1 MAPRLINP
9 NFPDEPVTKINAVVK
24 NLVDIYNDTNDI
36 KGTQLV
42 FLDYGVPQT
51 KSYNILNNATEKLS
65 DSDIEE
71 QTKILAKELGYVKQK
86 LKVQKSEDAEIN
98 IIEAYY
104 DEISDTYYKPFVNG
118 ISVEFSELNET
129 TGISVAELSDGT
141 TNQKIDLYA
150 DIYKKLVDHGIKP
163 EEIAFIHDATTPSEK
178 QKMQINDLESQ
189 LKLSNAIFDKFEKID
204 LSNISKSNIVVINT
218 VDINNIK
225 DYSFKGLSINLD
237 DKKDPNYEERSRM
250 IEELNRQA
258 KNECQG
264 KEIEIL
270 RYRDFSLTL
279 IYENNAYIYNVK
291 SEKFNTEFE
300 QPYEFSK
307 KLGEK
312 SANALSFSQLRNSL
326 NEFIANIEKN
336 KEKWKINSIKTQVE
350 IEALEKDSC
359 EKILSKEDLEEIRTS
374 FKADFRYIE
383 DTFKNFKSG
392 NTALELLKEYKPKA
406 YAPLAKLGENSIEML
421 GVGIKELYRQ
431 IENMYNGKLP
441 TEITK
446 NDALIDVDVVTKQEI
461 SSIEVVQQKPKSSS
475 REL

>member
-178 QKMQINDLESQ
+178 QKIFDNMNQGNIRILLGTYAKMGTGVNVQQKGVAMHEVTCPWRPSDIQQAEGRFIRTGNEFFEKDKKFKIKIYRYGTERTIDSLMWQANNVKAKTAREFTQGMNASSRTLTDAFSDLELSSDMMKAQATGNPFMITYALYKKYNKSVETFIDNYHTNLFRQKMQINDLESQ

-258 KNECQG
+258 KNEC
-264 KEIEIL
+264 
-270 RYRDFSLTL
+270 
-279 IYENNAYIYNVK
+279 
-291 SEKFNTEFE
+291 
-300 QPYEFSK
+300 
-307 KLGEK
+307 
-312 SANALSFSQLRNSL
+312 
-326 NEFIANIEKN
+326 
-336 KEKWKINSIKTQVE
+336 
-350 IEALEKDSC
+350 
-359 EKILSKEDLEEIRTS
+359 
-374 FKADFRYIE
+374 
-383 DTFKNFKSG
+383 
-392 NTALELLKEYKPKA
+392 
-406 YAPLAKLGENSIEML
+406 
-421 GVGIKELYRQ
+421 
-431 IENMYNGKLP
+431 
-441 TEITK
+441 
-446 NDALIDVDVVTKQEI
+446 
-461 SSIEVVQQKPKSSS
+461 
-475 REL
+475 

>member
-1 MAPRLINP
+1 MH
-9 NFPDEPVTKINAVVK
+9 EVTC
-24 NLVDIYNDTNDI
+24 
-36 KGTQLV
+36 
-42 FLDYGVPQT
+42 PWRP
-51 KSYNILNNATEKLS
+51 
-65 DSDIEE
+65 SDIQQAEGRFIRTGNE
-71 QTKILAKELGYVKQK
+71 FFEKDKKFKIKIYRYGTERTIDSLMWQANNVKAKTAREFTQGMNASSRTLTDAFSDLEL
-86 LKVQKSEDAEIN
+86 S
-98 IIEAYY
+98 
-104 DEISDTYYKPFVNG
+104 SDMMKAQATGNPFMITYALYKKYNK
-118 ISVEFSELNET
+118 SVETFIDNYH
-129 TGISVAELSDGT
+129 
-141 TNQKIDLYA
+141 TNL
-150 DIYKKLVDHGIKP
+150 
-163 EEIAFIHDATTPSEK
+163 FR

-421 GVGIKELYRQ
+421 GAGIKELYKQ
-431 IENMYNGKLP
+431 IENMHNGKLP
-441 TEITK
+441 TELTK
-446 NDALIDVDVVTKQEI
+446 SDALIDVDILTKQEVHNI
-461 SSIEVVQQKPKSSS
+461 KTVEQNTKFSS